1 MLIFVW
7 FFSLPI
13 ALSYNLDTWPSNFIS
28 SNSFSF
34 PSRFKTLICNFN
46 VMVFYAGSQIWQ
58 GFDYGRTLINAQVKN
73 TFALAY
79 NKIRQPFVPNRD

>member
-1 MLIFVW
+1 
-7 FFSLPI
+7 
-13 ALSYNLDTWPSNFIS
+13 
-28 SNSFSF
+28 
-34 PSRFKTLICNFN
+34 
-46 VMVFYAGSQIWQ
+46 MVFYAGSQIWQ